1 MYYVMSER
9 ENLVSFLPQGA
20 VGAEIGVAQGDFSQ
34 VLLDRA
40 RPARLHLV
48 DPWSHL
54 EADDRNPRAYLDAVA
69 LSPGAF
75 SPPAYNQLGDQQ
87 YQAACQR
94 FADRPAAVITRQFS
108 YKVVREF
115 ADRYFDFIYIDGN
128 HTYEYVLQDLL
139 DFAPKVKDDGLIM
152 GHDFFEDAF
161 ASEQGY
167 GVIDA
172 VNRFLRRTNDRGYR
186 LICLTYE
193 PFSSY
198 VIAREDSGFAGSF
211 LTNLLE
217 SDVFVLEVAE
227 DQAFRYIDRHYS
239 RQDGRVRR
247 IPSFSS

>member
-9 ENLVSFLPQGA
+9 ENLVSFLPHGA
-20 VGAEIGVAQGDFSQ
+20 VGAEIGVAQGDFSE

-40 RPARLHLV
+40 RPARLHLI

-54 EADDRNPRAYLDAVA
+54 EAADRDARAHLDEVA
-69 LSPGAF
+69 RSSGCL
-75 SPPAYNQLGDQQ
+75 SPPAYNELGDQQ
-87 YQAACQR
+87 YSAACRR
-94 FADRPAAVITRQFS
+94 FAGRPSVVINRQFS
-108 YKVVREF
+108 YKVAREF
-115 ADRYFDFIYIDGN
+115 SDRYFDFVYLDGN
-128 HTYEYVLQDLL
+128 HTYEYILQDLF

-161 ASEQGY
+161 ASDQHY

-172 VNRFLRRTNDRGYR
+172 VNRFLQRANNREYR

-198 VIAREDSGFAGSF
+198 VIAKEGSGFAGRF

-217 SDVFVLEVAE
+217 SDVFLVEIAE
-227 DQAFRYIDRHYS
+227 EQAFRYCDRHYS
-239 RQDGRVRR
+239 RRDGRARR
-247 IPSFSS
+247 IPSFAS

>member
-9 ENLVSFLPQGA
+9 ENLVSFLPRGA
-20 VGAEIGVAQGDFSQ
+20 VGAEIGVAQGDFSE

-40 RPARLHLV
+40 RPARLHLI

-54 EADDRNPRAYLDAVA
+54 EAADHDARAHLDEVA
-69 LSPGAF
+69 RSPGRL
-75 SPPAYNQLGDQQ
+75 SPPAYNELGDQQ
-87 YQAACQR
+87 YSAACQR
-94 FADRPAAVITRQFS
+94 FAGRPAVVITRQFS
-108 YKVVREF
+108 YKAVREF
-115 ADRYFDFIYIDGN
+115 PDRYFDFVYLDGN
-128 HTYEYVLQDLL
+128 HTYEYVLQDLI

-161 ASEQGY
+161 ASEQRY

-172 VNRFLRRTNDRGYR
+172 VNRFLRRASDGEYR

-198 VIAREDSGFAGSF
+198 VIAKEGSGFAGSF

-217 SDVFVLEVAE
+217 SDVFLVEIAE
-227 DQAFRYIDRHYS
+227 DQAFRYYDRHYP
-239 RQDGRVRR
+239 RRDGRARR
-247 IPSFSS
+247 IPSFAS

>member
-1 MYYVMSER
+1 MYYVASER

-20 VGAEIGVAQGDFSQ
+20 VGAEIGVAKGDFSE

-40 RPARLHLV
+40 RPARLHLI

-54 EADDRNPRAYLDAVA
+54 EAGDHDARAYLDEVA
-69 LSPGAF
+69 HSPGCF
-75 SPPAYNQLGDQQ
+75 SPPAYNELGDQQ
-87 YQAACQR
+87 YRTACQR
-94 FADRPAAVITRQFS
+94 FAGHPEVVINRQFS
-108 YKVVREF
+108 YKAVRDF
-115 ADRYFDFIYIDGN
+115 ADRYFDFVYIDGN

-161 ASEQGY
+161 ASEQRY

-172 VNRFLRRTNDRGYR
+172 VNRFLRRSNDRDYR

-198 VIAREDSGFAGSF
+198 VIAREDSGFAGGF

-217 SDVFVLEVAE
+217 SDVFLLEIAE
-227 DQAFRYIDRHYS
+227 DQAFRYSDRHYS

-247 IPSFSS
+247 IPSFAS